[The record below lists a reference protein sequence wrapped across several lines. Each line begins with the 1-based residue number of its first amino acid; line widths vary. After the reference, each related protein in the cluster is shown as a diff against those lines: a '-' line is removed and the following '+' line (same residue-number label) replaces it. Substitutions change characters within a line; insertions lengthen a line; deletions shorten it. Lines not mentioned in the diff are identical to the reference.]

1 MQEQGW
7 TGVNIDSPTMHQ
19 TLDQLRSQNLEL
31 GKQKPDLILPFLT
44 QTHQKKKKKDKIIIH
59 LDTGKDIKVLL
70 QP

>member
-44 QTHQKKKKKDKIIIH
+44 QTHQKKKKKTK
-59 LDTGKDIKVLL
+59 
-70 QP
+70 